1 MVKDN
6 KNKKRK
12 FLSLLSIFLFLI
24 SLNFTSAF
32 GFGEATTTSSSTNNY
47 YINNISEIYHNNF
60 SGLQGGIANEYYHIR
75 QTWYDE
81 LASDIFDWITEAEG
95 DARYDLAGAGNASWN
110 ESHANTLYYDIDD
123 NVLSYWN
130 STHSLFNKTYADT
143 LYSGGNVSWN
153 ESYANTLYYD
163 IDDNVLGYWND
174 THALFNKTYA
184 DTLYSSGTETDPLW
198 TANQSSY
205 FTKTNILDFSYYNL
219 TDFSISDYYTKT
231 NIDDFNYWNDTHALF
246 NKTYAD
252 TLYYDIDDNVLGYY
266 NSTDFLISDYYTK
279 TNIDSFNYWNSTYA
293 DFNKTYGDTLY
304 SSITEPL
311 SLHLNQDNWYN
322 DTDGYIY
329 WESEDTITFNQ
340 TKLETIYYNAS
351 QADVIA
357 GNIDGGS
364 IEDTQ
369 HDDGNYDG
377 VTLNFSEASGSP
389 GLDLR
394 INFTNVNGLNGGIM
408 RYKTSD
414 LSGNWPI
421 IQLWNYNTN
430 SWQEYPPI
438 AETDNFV
445 FISDPVYDSRFI
457 SDDVVQ
463 MRIYKASN
471 GNTQNHYYVDW
482 IAIFEGYGTPIG
494 YEVDPFSFHRN
505 DNLNNSGYNITAN
518 YFFGN
523 GSQLTDLT
531 FTETDSLWTANYTAH
546 NDSWSSIYN
555 STYANWNKTY
565 ADTLYYD
572 ISDNVLGYYNSTDFS
587 ISDYYSKSD
596 IDSFNYYN
604 LTDFNINEYF
614 TSIEILDFN
623 YWNSTHALFNKT
635 YADTLYSP
643 ITEPLWTANQ
653 SNYYTT
659 TIIDSLGNFSDW
671 DKDYS
676 DLINTPTTL
685 SEFSDDLGD
694 RGYTSNI
701 NFTNDANYWNNTFA
715 TFNKT
720 YADTLYR
727 LQSWDN
733 ITGIPHATPS
743 DGDTAHFSLADEIF
757 DWVIGLSY
765 STVSYVDTLILSV
778 GNWSDDKSDYYSKTN
793 IDSFNYWN
801 STHADFN
808 KTYADTLYYDIDDNL
823 LSYWNSTFATFNKT
837 YADTLYYDIDD
848 NVLSYWNNTFATFNK
863 TYADTLYVEVGGGNM
878 TGELNMTSQNVTGV
892 DCIVFSNNAKW
903 CGTD

>member
-572 ISDNVLGYYNSTDFS
+572 ISDNVLGYYK
-587 ISDYYSKSD
+587 IHL
-596 IDSFNYYN
+596 I
-604 LTDFNINEYF
+604 
-614 TSIEILDFN
+614 
-623 YWNSTHALFNKT
+623 
-635 YADTLYSP
+635 
-643 ITEPLWTANQ
+643 ITT
-653 SNYYTT
+653 
-659 TIIDSLGNFSDW
+659 
-671 DKDYS
+671 
-676 DLINTPTTL
+676 
-685 SEFSDDLGD
+685 
-694 RGYTSNI
+694 
-701 NFTNDANYWNNTFA
+701 
-715 TFNKT
+715 
-720 YADTLYR
+720 
-727 LQSWDN
+727 
-733 ITGIPHATPS
+733 
-743 DGDTAHFSLADEIF
+743 
-757 DWVIGLSY
+757 
-765 STVSYVDTLILSV
+765 
-778 GNWSDDKSDYYSKTN
+778 
-793 IDSFNYWN
+793 
-801 STHADFN
+801 
-808 KTYADTLYYDIDDNL
+808 
-823 LSYWNSTFATFNKT
+823 
-837 YADTLYYDIDD
+837 
-848 NVLSYWNNTFATFNK
+848 
-863 TYADTLYVEVGGGNM
+863 
-878 TGELNMTSQNVTGV
+878 
-892 DCIVFSNNAKW
+892 
-903 CGTD
+903 